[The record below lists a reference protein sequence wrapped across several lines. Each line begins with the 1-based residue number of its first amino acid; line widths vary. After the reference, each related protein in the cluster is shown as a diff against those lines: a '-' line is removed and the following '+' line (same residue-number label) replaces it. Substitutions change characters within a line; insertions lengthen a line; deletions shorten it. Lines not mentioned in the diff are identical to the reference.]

1 MRKICNKCGFQQNEF
16 LNISGRN
23 YCKSC
28 NSIVGINNNKIQDS
42 ITTSAYSKQVTHRLL
57 YDVVEF
63 LEKYIEVAGYYPDW
77 ENRKQ
82 IKDNKVVRP
91 ISGPEDAEECFSV
104 VLLGFVGT
112 MKTKPDFIRKEV
124 KNSFYEW
131 IDATGIDVNNC
142 HPRLK
147 HCLFGVSEVIE
158 RKGEKIIADV
168 INSKETLKPGTPE
181 YARELGNI
189 FTKIQAPLDNKRE
202 IELSLKGKTYRD
214 IEIESQFKGSSDK
227 GQEAFERIAKDHDY
241 QDFHFF
247 PQETQQNL
255 QQHSN
260 SEIIQDV
267 KNNPRNWRKD
277 EIITEYNRRVD
288 AIKI

>member
-147 HCLFGVSEVIE
+147 HCLFGVSEV
-158 RKGEKIIADV
+158 
-168 INSKETLKPGTPE
+168 
-181 YARELGNI
+181 
-189 FTKIQAPLDNKRE
+189 
-202 IELSLKGKTYRD
+202 
-214 IEIESQFKGSSDK
+214 
-227 GQEAFERIAKDHDY
+227 
-241 QDFHFF
+241 
-247 PQETQQNL
+247 
-255 QQHSN
+255 
-260 SEIIQDV
+260 
-267 KNNPRNWRKD
+267 
-277 EIITEYNRRVD
+277 
-288 AIKI
+288 